1 MAGVLALLGR
11 AGDLGRARGP
21 RALVPVALRMPAVAL
36 DHAIA
41 NLSIKSW
48 FPGGSYEG
56 ERVITVLL
64 AVCGDR
70 HGGDGPDG
78 WYRWRFT
85 TEARRTR
92 KPPWPLRLVSCRV
105 GTVSEG

>member
-21 RALVPVALRMPAVAL
+21 RALVPVVLRMPAVAL

-64 AVCGDR
+64 AVAAIV
-70 HGGDGPDG
+70 
-78 WYRWRFT
+78 T
-85 TEARRTR
+85 VVTART
-92 KPPWPLRLVSCRV
+92 V
-105 GTVSEG
+105 GTGGASPRKHEGHGSLRGR